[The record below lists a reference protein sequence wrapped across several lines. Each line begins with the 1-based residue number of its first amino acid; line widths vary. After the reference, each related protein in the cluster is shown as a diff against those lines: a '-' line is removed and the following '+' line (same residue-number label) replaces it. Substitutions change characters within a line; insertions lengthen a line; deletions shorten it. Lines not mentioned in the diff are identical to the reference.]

1 MFCLLSLAI
10 AAIHNPTR
18 IIKQIW
24 PHVTILGL
32 FTGFVAWNGSVVLGD
47 KSNHVATV
55 HLAQL
60 LYIWPLFAFFSAPLL
75 ISPLL
80 AFVCRAGGSIFGA
93 RNTRQLGTGHD
104 NTADHKSAEPGAP
117 LVARAI
123 NAFIVR
129 KLYYI
134 PFLLGTV
141 VFSLA
146 IVKFNTI
153 IHPFTLADNRHYM
166 FYVFR
171 YTIRRPGSM
180 RYYLVAAYTFSRC
193 MIWSRL
199 AGLPLGTAPNNSTS
213 SSYGE
218 SAAQYINTPFP
229 TDDIKRVQALREV
242 KLEQEHPDDPA
253 KIPVL
258 SLLSDPR
265 SFSSCSPPT
274 STVILWLL
282 TTTLSLVT
290 APLVEP
296 RYFILPWV
304 FWRLLVPAWP
314 PHARLLSKDQ
324 QTSLAR
330 VPILGWLVS
339 VGEKADLTLVLET
352 LWFLVINL
360 GTMYVFLFKPFQWF
374 SAEGELLD
382 GGRQQRF
389 MW

>member
-80 AFVCRAGGSIFGA
+80 DVVCRTGGSIFGPQS
-93 RNTRQLGTGHD
+93 T
-104 NTADHKSAEPGAP
+104 EPGAP
-117 LVARAI
+117 MVARAI
-123 NAFIVR
+123 NAFIVG

-141 VFSLA
+141 IFSLA
-146 IVKFNTI
+146 IIKFNTI
-153 IHPFTLADNRHYM
+153 VHPFTLADNRHYM

-171 YTIRRPGSM
+171 YTIRRPGAM
-180 RYYLVAAYTFSRC
+180 RYYLVVAYTFSRW
-193 MIWSRL
+193 MIWNRL
-199 AGLPLGTAPNNSTS
+199 AGLPPGTAPKS
-213 SSYGE
+213 SATPSYGE
-218 SAAQYINTPFP
+218 SSVQYINTPFP
-229 TDDIKRVQALREV
+229 TDDMKRIQTVREV

-253 KIPVL
+253 NVPVL

-265 SFSSCSPPT
+265 SFSSYSPST

-314 PHARLLSKDQ
+314 PNARLLSEDQ
-324 QTSLAR
+324 HTSLAR
-330 VPILGWLVS
+330 VPILGWLLS

-382 GGRQQRF
+382 GGHLQRF